1 MKLPQLSVF
10 LENRP
15 GSLMEPLKV
24 LADANINLVSISLAD
39 TEQFG
44 ILRLVLKDWE
54 FAKSVLEKDGW
65 VVNVSDVVA
74 VDVDDQ
80 PGGLAQMLGILAE
93 AGINI
98 EYMYAFALRRNVKAV
113 LLFRF
118 EDPDAAIEVLQKAG
132 IGMCPGSGHVLSP
145 MASSIRPLRAS
156 PFAVFFPL
164 I

>member
-80 PGGLAQMLGILAE
+80 PGGLVKMLAILAE

-118 EDPDAAIEVLQKAG
+118 EDPDAAIEVLEKAG
-132 IGMCPGSGHVLSP
+132 IGIVQEAELY
-145 MASSIRPLRAS
+145 
-156 PFAVFFPL
+156 
-164 I
+164 

>member
-24 LADANINLVSISLAD
+24 LAAANINLVSISLAD

-54 FAKSVLEKDGW
+54 FAKSVLERDGW

-80 PGGLAQMLGILAE
+80 PGALVHMLGILAQ

-118 EDPDAAIEVLQKAG
+118 EDPDAAIAVLNRANIG
-132 IGMCPGSGHVLSP
+132 IVQEADMY
-145 MASSIRPLRAS
+145 
-156 PFAVFFPL
+156 
-164 I
+164 

>member
-24 LADANINLVSISLAD
+24 LAAADINLVSISLAD

-54 FAKSVLEKDGW
+54 YAKSVLEKDGW

-80 PGGLAQMLGILAE
+80 PGGLVKMLAVLTE

-118 EDPDAAIEVLQKAG
+118 EDPDAAIEALQKAG
-132 IGMCPGSGHVLSP
+132 IGVIQEEELY
-145 MASSIRPLRAS
+145 
-156 PFAVFFPL
+156 
-164 I
+164 

>member
-24 LADANINLVSISLAD
+24 LADADINLVSISLAD

-80 PGGLAQMLGILAE
+80 PGGLVKMLDILAE

-118 EDPDAAIEVLQKAG
+118 EDPDAAIEVLEKAG
-132 IGMCPGSGHVLSP
+132 IGVIQEAELY
-145 MASSIRPLRAS
+145 
-156 PFAVFFPL
+156 
-164 I
+164 

>member
-1 MKLPQLSVF
+1 MKLPQLTVF

-24 LADANINLVSISLAD
+24 LAAANINLVSISLAD

-54 FAKSVLEKDGW
+54 FAKSVLERDGW

-80 PGGLAQMLGILAE
+80 PGALVQMLGILAQ

-98 EYMYAFALRRNVKAV
+98 EYMYAFALRRNVKAE

-118 EDPDAAIEVLQKAG
+118 EDPDAAIAVLNRANIG
-132 IGMCPGSGHVLSP
+132 IVQEADMY
-145 MASSIRPLRAS
+145 
-156 PFAVFFPL
+156 
-164 I
+164 

>member
-24 LADANINLVSISLAD
+24 LAAADINLVSISLAD

-54 FAKSVLEKDGW
+54 YAKSVLEKDGW
-65 VVNVSDVVA
+65 VVNVTDVVA

-80 PGGLAQMLGILAE
+80 PGGLVKMLAVLAE

-98 EYMYAFALRRNVKAV
+98 EYMYAFALRHNVRAV

-118 EDPDAAIEVLQKAG
+118 EDPDAAMDVLDKSN
-132 IGMCPGSGHVLSP
+132 IGVLTE
-145 MASSIRPLRAS
+145 ADLY
-156 PFAVFFPL
+156 
-164 I
+164 

>member
-15 GSLMEPLKV
+15 GSLGEPLKS
-24 LADANINLVSISLAD
+24 LARANINLVSISLAD

-44 ILRLVLKDWE
+44 ILRLVLKEWKL
-54 FAKSVLEKDGW
+54 AKTVLEQDGW

-80 PGGLAQMLGILAE
+80 PGGLVNMLDILAA

-118 EDPDAAIEVLQKAG
+118 EDPDAAIEALKGAN
-132 IGMCPGSGHVLSP
+132 I
-145 MASSIRPLRAS
+145 SIVQETDLY
-156 PFAVFFPL
+156 
-164 I
+164 

>member
-1 MKLPQLSVF
+1 VF

-98 EYMYAFALRRNVKAV
+98 EYMYAFALRRNVRAV

-132 IGMCPGSGHVLSP
+132 IGIVQEADMY
-145 MASSIRPLRAS
+145 
-156 PFAVFFPL
+156 
-164 I
+164 

>member
-24 LADANINLVSISLAD
+24 LAAADINLVSISLAD

-54 FAKSVLEKDGW
+54 YAKSVLEKDGW

-80 PGGLAQMLGILAE
+80 PGGLVKMLAVLTE

-118 EDPDAAIEVLQKAG
+118 EDPDAAIEVLGRAG
-132 IGMCPGSGHVLSP
+132 IGVIQEEELY
-145 MASSIRPLRAS
+145 
-156 PFAVFFPL
+156 
-164 I
+164 

>member
-80 PGGLAQMLGILAE
+80 PGGLAKMLDILAE

-118 EDPDAAIEVLQKAG
+118 EDPDAAIEVLEKAG
-132 IGMCPGSGHVLSP
+132 IGIVQEAELY
-145 MASSIRPLRAS
+145 
-156 PFAVFFPL
+156 
-164 I
+164 

>member
-80 PGGLAQMLGILAE
+80 PGGLVRMLDILAK

-118 EDPDAAIEVLQKAG
+118 EDPDAAIEVLEQAG
-132 IGMCPGSGHVLSP
+132 IGIVQEAELY
-145 MASSIRPLRAS
+145 
-156 PFAVFFPL
+156 
-164 I
+164 

>member
-24 LADANINLVSISLAD
+24 LAAADINLVSISLAD

-54 FAKSVLEKDGW
+54 YAKSVLEKDGW
-65 VVNVSDVVA
+65 VVNVTDVVA

-80 PGGLAQMLGILAE
+80 PGGLVKMLAVLAE

-118 EDPDAAIEVLQKAG
+118 EDPDAAIEVLDKAG
-132 IGMCPGSGHVLSP
+132 IGVIQEAELY
-145 MASSIRPLRAS
+145 
-156 PFAVFFPL
+156 
-164 I
+164 

>member
-80 PGGLAQMLGILAE
+80 PGGLAQMLSILAE

-118 EDPDAAIEVLQKAG
+118 EDPDAAIEALRKAG
-132 IGMCPGSGHVLSP
+132 IGIVQETELY
-145 MASSIRPLRAS
+145 
-156 PFAVFFPL
+156 
-164 I
+164 

>member
-54 FAKSVLEKDGW
+54 YAKSVLEKDGW
-65 VVNVSDVVA
+65 VVNVTDVVA

-98 EYMYAFALRRNVKAV
+98 EYMYAFALRRNVRAV

-132 IGMCPGSGHVLSP
+132 IGIVQEADMY
-145 MASSIRPLRAS
+145 
-156 PFAVFFPL
+156 
-164 I
+164 

>member
-80 PGGLAQMLGILAE
+80 PGGLVRMLDILAE

-118 EDPDAAIEVLQKAG
+118 EDPDAAIEVLERAG
-132 IGMCPGSGHVLSP
+132 IGIVQEAELY
-145 MASSIRPLRAS
+145 
-156 PFAVFFPL
+156 
-164 I
+164 

>member
-80 PGGLAQMLGILAE
+80 PGGLVKMLAVLTE

-98 EYMYAFALRRNVKAV
+98 EYMYAFALRRNVRAV

-132 IGMCPGSGHVLSP
+132 IGIVQEADMY
-145 MASSIRPLRAS
+145 
-156 PFAVFFPL
+156 
-164 I
+164 

>member
-15 GSLMEPLKV
+15 GSLAEPLKS
-24 LADANINLVSISLAD
+24 LAAAGINLVSISLAD

-44 ILRLVLKDWE
+44 ILRLVLKEWE
-54 FAKSVLEKDGW
+54 RAKSVLEQDGW
-65 VVNVSDVVA
+65 VANVSDVVA

-80 PGGLAQMLGILAE
+80 PGGLVHMLSILAE

-98 EYMYAFALRRNVKAV
+98 EYMYAFALRHNVKAV

-118 EDPDAAIEVLQKAG
+118 EDPDAAIEVLKAANIG
-132 IGMCPGSGHVLSP
+132 IVQEADLY
-145 MASSIRPLRAS
+145 
-156 PFAVFFPL
+156 
-164 I
+164 

>member
-80 PGGLAQMLGILAE
+80 PGGLVRMLDILAK

-132 IGMCPGSGHVLSP
+132 IGIVQEADMY
-145 MASSIRPLRAS
+145 
-156 PFAVFFPL
+156 
-164 I
+164 

>member
-15 GSLMEPLKV
+15 GSLMEPLQA
-24 LADANINLVSISLAD
+24 LAKAGINLVSISLAD

-44 ILRLVLKDWE
+44 ILRLVLQDWE
-54 FAKSVLEKDGW
+54 HAKRVLEQDGW
-65 VVNVSDVVA
+65 VANVSDVVA

-80 PGGLAQMLGILAE
+80 PGGLVKMLATLSE

-118 EDPDAAIEVLQKAG
+118 EDPDAAIEVLNTAG
-132 IGMCPGSGHVLSP
+132 IPIL
-145 MASSIRPLRAS
+145 AETDLY
-156 PFAVFFPL
+156 
-164 I
+164 

>member
-98 EYMYAFALRRNVKAV
+98 EYMYAFALRRNVRAV

-118 EDPDAAIEVLQKAG
+118 EDPDAAIEILQKAG
-132 IGMCPGSGHVLSP
+132 IGIVQEADMY
-145 MASSIRPLRAS
+145 
-156 PFAVFFPL
+156 
-164 I
+164 

>member
-24 LADANINLVSISLAD
+24 LAAADINLVSISLAD

-54 FAKSVLEKDGW
+54 YAKSVLEEDGW
-65 VVNVSDVVA
+65 VVNVTDVVA

-80 PGGLAQMLGILAE
+80 PGGLVKMLAALAE

-118 EDPDAAIEVLQKAG
+118 EDPDAAIEVLGRAG
-132 IGMCPGSGHVLSP
+132 IGVIQEEELY
-145 MASSIRPLRAS
+145 
-156 PFAVFFPL
+156 
-164 I
+164 

>member
-15 GSLMEPLKV
+15 GSLMEPLQV
-24 LADANINLVSISLAD
+24 LAAADVNLVSISLAD

-65 VVNVSDVVA
+65 VVNVTDVVA

-80 PGGLAQMLGILAE
+80 PGGLVKMLAILAE

-118 EDPDAAIEVLQKAG
+118 EEPDAAIEVLNRAG
-132 IGMCPGSGHVLSP
+132 IGIVQEADLY
-145 MASSIRPLRAS
+145 
-156 PFAVFFPL
+156 
-164 I
+164 

>member
-24 LADANINLVSISLAD
+24 LAAADINLVSISLAD

-80 PGGLAQMLGILAE
+80 PGGLVKMLAILAE
-93 AGINI
+93 TGINI

-118 EDPDAAIEVLQKAG
+118 EDPDAAIEVLEKAG
-132 IGMCPGSGHVLSP
+132 IGVIQEAELY
-145 MASSIRPLRAS
+145 
-156 PFAVFFPL
+156 
-164 I
+164 

>member
-15 GSLMEPLKV
+15 GSLMEPLKI

-44 ILRLVLKDWE
+44 ILRLVLKEWE

-80 PGGLAQMLGILAE
+80 PGGLVRMLGTLAE

-118 EDPDAAIEVLQKAG
+118 EDPDAAIEVLNAANISVIQEAD
-132 IGMCPGSGHVLSP
+132 MY
-145 MASSIRPLRAS
+145 
-156 PFAVFFPL
+156 
-164 I
+164 

>member
-24 LADANINLVSISLAD
+24 LAAANINLVSISLAD

-54 FAKSVLEKDGW
+54 FAKSVLERDGW

-80 PGGLAQMLGILAE
+80 PGALVQMLGILAQ

-118 EDPDAAIEVLQKAG
+118 EDPDAAIAVLNRANIG
-132 IGMCPGSGHVLSP
+132 IVQEAEMY
-145 MASSIRPLRAS
+145 
-156 PFAVFFPL
+156 
-164 I
+164 

>member
-24 LADANINLVSISLAD
+24 LAAADINLVSISLAD

-80 PGGLAQMLGILAE
+80 PGGLVKMLAVLSE

-118 EDPDAAIEVLQKAG
+118 EDPDAAIEALEKEG
-132 IGMCPGSGHVLSP
+132 IGVIQEAELY
-145 MASSIRPLRAS
+145 
-156 PFAVFFPL
+156 
-164 I
+164 

>member
-15 GSLMEPLKV
+15 GSLMEPLRV
-24 LADANINLVSISLAD
+24 LADADINLVSISLAD

-54 FAKSVLEKDGW
+54 FAKSVLERDGW

-80 PGGLAQMLGILAE
+80 PGGLAKMLAVLAE

-118 EDPDAAIEVLQKAG
+118 EDPDAAIEVLERAG
-132 IGMCPGSGHVLSP
+132 IGIVQEAELY
-145 MASSIRPLRAS
+145 
-156 PFAVFFPL
+156 
-164 I
+164 

>member
-1 MKLPQLSVF
+1 MKLSQLSVF

-15 GSLMEPLKV
+15 GSLMEPLKI
-24 LADANINLVSISLAD
+24 LANADINLISISLAD

-80 PGGLAQMLGILAE
+80 PGGLVQMLSILAE

-118 EDPDAAIEVLQKAG
+118 EDPDAAIQVLNAAKIG
-132 IGMCPGSGHVLSP
+132 IVQEADMY
-145 MASSIRPLRAS
+145 
-156 PFAVFFPL
+156 
-164 I
+164 

>member
-24 LADANINLVSISLAD
+24 LAAANINLVSISLAD

-54 FAKSVLEKDGW
+54 FAKSVLERDGW

-80 PGGLAQMLGILAE
+80 PGALVHMLGILAE
-93 AGINI
+93 ADINI

-118 EDPDAAIEVLQKAG
+118 EDPDAAIAVLNRANIG
-132 IGMCPGSGHVLSP
+132 IVQEADMY
-145 MASSIRPLRAS
+145 
-156 PFAVFFPL
+156 
-164 I
+164 

>member
-24 LADANINLVSISLAD
+24 LAAADINLVSISLAD

-80 PGGLAQMLGILAE
+80 PGGLAKMLAILAE

-118 EDPDAAIEVLQKAG
+118 EDPDAAIEALEKAG
-132 IGMCPGSGHVLSP
+132 IGVIQEEELY
-145 MASSIRPLRAS
+145 
-156 PFAVFFPL
+156 
-164 I
+164 

>member
-24 LADANINLVSISLAD
+24 LAAADINLVSISLAD

-54 FAKSVLEKDGW
+54 FAKSVLERDGW

-80 PGGLAQMLGILAE
+80 PGGLAKMLAVLAE

-118 EDPDAAIEVLQKAG
+118 EDPDAAIAALEKAG
-132 IGMCPGSGHVLSP
+132 IGVIQEAELY
-145 MASSIRPLRAS
+145 
-156 PFAVFFPL
+156 
-164 I
+164 

>member
-80 PGGLAQMLGILAE
+80 PGGLVRMLDILAK

-118 EDPDAAIEVLQKAG
+118 EDPDAAIEVLERAG
-132 IGMCPGSGHVLSP
+132 IGIVQEAELY
-145 MASSIRPLRAS
+145 
-156 PFAVFFPL
+156 
-164 I
+164 

>member
-24 LADANINLVSISLAD
+24 LAAANINLVSISLAD

-54 FAKSVLEKDGW
+54 FAKSVLERDGW

-80 PGGLAQMLGILAE
+80 PGALVQMLGILAQ

-118 EDPDAAIEVLQKAG
+118 EDPDAAIAVLNRANIG
-132 IGMCPGSGHVLSP
+132 IVQEADMY
-145 MASSIRPLRAS
+145 
-156 PFAVFFPL
+156 
-164 I
+164 

>member
-15 GSLMEPLKV
+15 GSLLEPLQV
-24 LADANINLVSISLAD
+24 LAAADINLVSISLAD

-65 VVNVSDVVA
+65 VVNVTDVVA

-80 PGGLAQMLGILAE
+80 PGGLVKMLAVLAE

-118 EDPDAAIEVLQKAG
+118 EDPDAAIEVLEQAG
-132 IGMCPGSGHVLSP
+132 IGVIQEEELY
-145 MASSIRPLRAS
+145 
-156 PFAVFFPL
+156 
-164 I
+164 